1 MLKFIECESSNG
13 SMLQFIVNL
22 LYLGAESG
30 NGIWAESYGTE
41 RAVKDLL
48 STVSGDFVKVAN
60 NILLNGSITI
70 AADRRL
76 AKHERIPKDVEGY
89 QDIVDILR
97 GTEYKDDAYFL
108 DICKRHLERLT
119 EKFSVH
125 EDLSVLR

>member
-30 NGIWAESYGTE
+30 NGIWAESNGTE

-48 STVSGDFVKVAN
+48 LAVSDSFISTAN
-60 NILLNGSITI
+60 NILVNGSM
-70 AADRRL
+70 
-76 AKHERIPKDVEGY
+76 RINSDQHLMIRTKIYKDVEEY

-97 GTEYKDDAYFL
+97 GTKYGDDDYFSY
-108 DICKRHLERLT
+108 ICKRHLERLT

-125 EDLSVLR
+125 EDHHLIQ

>member
-30 NGIWAESYGTE
+30 NGVWAESNGTE

-48 STVSGDFVKVAN
+48 STVSDSFIRVAN
-60 NILLNGSITI
+60 DILLNGSII
-70 AADRRL
+70 INSDQRLIRHAEIRR
-76 AKHERIPKDVEGY
+76 DVEKY

-97 GTEYKDDAYFL
+97 GSKHEDNFSRR
-108 DICKRHLERLT
+108 CKSHFERLT
-119 EKFSVH
+119 EKFSIH